1 MGVILIYV
9 AAGVVLAASAGLRAF
24 MPLFGVGLASRLFG
38 WSITPSMDWM
48 ATDVGL
54 VALGVATVVELL
66 ADKVPLVDHTL
77 DVLHTIVGPLAGALV
92 AFSLSADLPPAL
104 GAILAIALGAP
115 VAGGV
120 HLIAAVTRVKSSVM
134 SAGSFNPALSL
145 VGDVVTVAAIAV
157 AIFFPLLAL
166 FIAAFLFG
174 VALGCLLRRFS
185 RRSAPTP

>member
-92 AFSLSADLPPAL
+92 AFSLSADLPPAI

-145 VGDVVTVAAIAV
+145 VEDVVTVGAIAV
-157 AIFFPLLAL
+157 AIFIPLLTL
-166 FIAAFLFG
+166 FIAPILIGVVLGHLF
-174 VALGCLLRRFS
+174 RRFA
-185 RRSAPTP
+185 RRSAPTA

>member
-1 MGVILIYV
+1 MTLFLIAV

-24 MPLFGVGLASRLFG
+24 MPLFGVGLASRLLG
-38 WSITPSMDWM
+38 WSIAPSMDWM

-66 ADKVPLVDHTL
+66 ADKVPFVDHTL
-77 DVLHTIVGPLAGALV
+77 DVVHTIVGPLAGALV
-92 AFSLSADLPPAL
+92 TFSLSADLPPAI

-145 VGDVVTVAAIAV
+145 VEDLISIAAIT
-157 AIFFPLLAL
+157 ITFLIPLITL
-166 FIAAFLFG
+166 FIAPILIG
-174 VALGCLLRRFS
+174 VILGHLLRRFS
-185 RRSAPTP
+185 RRSGPSA

>member
-1 MGVILIYV
+1 MGVMLIYV

-24 MPLFGVGLASRLFG
+24 MPLLGVGLASRLLD
-38 WSITPSMDWM
+38 WSIAPSMDWM
-48 ATDVGL
+48 ATDAGL
-54 VALGVATVVELL
+54 IALGVATVVELL

-92 AFSLSADLPPAL
+92 AFSLTADLPPGI

-145 VGDVVTVAAIAV
+145 VEDVISVAAIAV
-157 AIFFPLLAL
+157 AIFIPLLTL
-166 FIAAFLFG
+166 FIAPILIGVILGYLF
-174 VALGCLLRRFS
+174 RRFL
-185 RRSAPTP
+185 RRSAPTA

>member
-1 MGVILIYV
+1 MGVMLIYV

-24 MPLFGVGLASRLFG
+24 MPLFGVGLASRLLD

-77 DVLHTIVGPLAGALV
+77 DVVHTIVGPLAGALV
-92 AFSLSADLPPAL
+92 AFSLTADLPPGI

-145 VGDVVTVAAIAV
+145 VEDVVTVAAIAV
-157 AIFFPLLAL
+157 AIFIPLLTL
-166 FIAAFLFG
+166 FIAPILIGVILGYLF
-174 VALGCLLRRFS
+174 RRFS
-185 RRSAPTP
+185 RRSAPTA

>member
-1 MGVILIYV
+1 MTLFLIAV

-24 MPLFGVGLASRLFG
+24 MPLFGVGLASRLLG
-38 WSITPSMDWM
+38 WSIAPSMEWM

-77 DVLHTIVGPLAGALV
+77 DVVHTIVGPLAGALV
-92 AFSLSADLPPAL
+92 TFSLSADLPPAI

-145 VGDVVTVAAIAV
+145 VEDLISIAAIT
-157 AIFFPLLAL
+157 ITFLIPLITL
-166 FIAAFLFG
+166 FIAPILIGVILGHLF
-174 VALGCLLRRFS
+174 RRFS
-185 RRSAPTP
+185 RRSAPTA

>member
-145 VGDVVTVAAIAV
+145 VEDVVTVGAIAV
-157 AIFFPLLAL
+157 AIFIPLLTL
-166 FIAAFLFG
+166 FIAPILIGVVLGHLF
-174 VALGCLLRRFS
+174 RRFA
-185 RRSAPTP
+185 RRSAPTA

>member
-1 MGVILIYV
+1 MTLFLIAV

-24 MPLFGVGLASRLFG
+24 MPLFGVGLASRLLG
-38 WSITPSMDWM
+38 WSIAPSMEWM

-66 ADKVPLVDHTL
+66 ADKVPFVDHTL
-77 DVLHTIVGPLAGALV
+77 DVVHTIVGPLAGALV
-92 AFSLSADLPPAL
+92 TFSLSADLPPAI

-145 VGDVVTVAAIAV
+145 VEDLISIAAIT
-157 AIFFPLLAL
+157 ITFLIPLITL
-166 FIAAFLFG
+166 FIAPILIG
-174 VALGCLLRRFS
+174 VILGHLLRRFS
-185 RRSAPTP
+185 RRSGPSA

>member
-1 MGVILIYV
+1 MTLFLIAV

-24 MPLFGVGLASRLFG
+24 MPLFGVGLASRLLG
-38 WSITPSMDWM
+38 WSIAPSMEWM

-66 ADKVPLVDHTL
+66 ADKVPFVDHTL
-77 DVLHTIVGPLAGALV
+77 DVVHTIVGPLAGALV
-92 AFSLSADLPPAL
+92 AFSLSADLPPAI

-145 VGDVVTVAAIAV
+145 VEDVISVAAIT
-157 AIFFPLLAL
+157 ITFLIPLITL
-166 FIAAFLFG
+166 FIAPILIG
-174 VALGCLLRRFS
+174 VILGHLLRRFS
-185 RRSAPTP
+185 RRSGPSA

>member
-1 MGVILIYV
+1 MTLFLIAV

-24 MPLFGVGLASRLFG
+24 MPLFGVGLASRLLG
-38 WSITPSMDWM
+38 WSIAPSMDWM

-66 ADKVPLVDHTL
+66 ADKVPFVDHTL
-77 DVLHTIVGPLAGALV
+77 DVVHTIVGPLAGALV
-92 AFSLSADLPPAL
+92 TFSLSADLPPAI

-145 VGDVVTVAAIAV
+145 VEDLISIAAIT
-157 AIFFPLLAL
+157 ITFLIPLITL
-166 FIAAFLFG
+166 FIAPILIG
-174 VALGCLLRRFS
+174 VILGHLLRRFS
-185 RRSAPTP
+185 PRSGPSA

>member
-1 MGVILIYV
+1 MGVLLIAV

-24 MPLFGVGLASRLFG
+24 MPLFGVGLASRFFD
-38 WSITPSMDWM
+38 WSIAPSMDWM

-54 VALGVATVVELL
+54 VGLGIATLVELL

-92 AFSLSADLPPAL
+92 AFSLTADLPTAI

-120 HLIAAVTRVKSSVM
+120 HLMAAITRVKSSVM

-145 VGDVVTVAAIAV
+145 AEDFISVSAIV
-157 AIFFPLLAL
+157 LTIFIPLITLV
-166 FIAAFLFG
+166 IAPIVLG
-174 VALGCLLRRFS
+174 VILGYALRRFS
-185 RRSAPTP
+185 RRGPASS

>member
-1 MGVILIYV
+1 VGVILIYV

-24 MPLFGVGLASRLFG
+24 MPLFGVGLASRLLG

-145 VGDVVTVAAIAV
+145 VEDVISVAAIA
-157 AIFFPLLAL
+157 ITILIPLITL
-166 FIAAFLFG
+166 FIAPILIGVILGYLF
-174 VALGCLLRRFS
+174 RRFS
-185 RRSAPTP
+185 RRSAPTA

>member
-1 MGVILIYV
+1 MTLFLIAV

-24 MPLFGVGLASRLFG
+24 MPLFGVGLASRLLG
-38 WSITPSMDWM
+38 WSIAPSMEWM

-77 DVLHTIVGPLAGALV
+77 DVVHTIVGPLAGALV
-92 AFSLSADLPPAL
+92 AFSLSADLPPAM

-145 VGDVVTVAAIAV
+145 VEDVISVAAIA
-157 AIFFPLLAL
+157 ITFLIPLITL
-166 FIAAFLFG
+166 FIAPILIG
-174 VALGCLLRRFS
+174 VILGHLLRRFS
-185 RRSAPTP
+185 RRSGPSA

>member
-1 MGVILIYV
+1 MTLFLIAV

-24 MPLFGVGLASRLFG
+24 MPLLGVGLASRLLG
-38 WSITPSMDWM
+38 WSIAPSMEWM

-77 DVLHTIVGPLAGALV
+77 DVVHTIVGPLAGALV
-92 AFSLSADLPPAL
+92 AFSLSADLPPAM

-145 VGDVVTVAAIAV
+145 VEDVISVAAIA
-157 AIFFPLLAL
+157 ITFLIPLITL
-166 FIAAFLFG
+166 FIAPILIG
-174 VALGCLLRRFS
+174 VILGHLLRRFS
-185 RRSAPTP
+185 RRSGPSA